1 MTRTRPIPHRID
13 RIPRGR
19 RDAFTLIEIIL
30 AISLAVGLL
39 ISAMWF
45 YQTATS
51 YRNELLRQSE
61 QVATMRQMTDQL
73 SGDLRAIHV
82 DWRHAFTGD
91 SNSIR
96 FIKATSPSPS
106 PVVMSSPGTDLR
118 TIQYRALINTEGT
131 NSMVSGIN
139 RDEEP
144 TLDPVANDR
153 DRPGSQPLFD
163 VEGSTN
169 RVEKPMTD
177 AIHYLAFRFWDGT
190 TWRDT
195 WNSFTPPPGLE
206 VTLANEPLTP
216 EATNSASGIEVFRRV
231 IAIPAGRLT
240 RNPITPG
247 FFQSTTG
254 EGESP

>member
-1 MTRTRPIPHRID
+1 MTRTRPKHHRLD

-61 QVATMRQMTDQL
+61 QVATMRQLTDQL

-91 SNSIR
+91 SNAIR
-96 FIKATSPSPS
+96 FLKATSPSPS
-106 PVVMSSPGTDLR
+106 AAVMSLPGTDLR
-118 TIQYRALINTEGT
+118 TIQYRAIIDTEST
-131 NSMVSGIN
+131 NAVVTGIR

-144 TLDPVANDR
+144 ALDPVANDR
-153 DRPGSQPLFD
+153 DRPGSQPIFD
-163 VEGSTN
+163 AEGSTN
-169 RVEKPMTD
+169 RLEKPMTD
-177 AIHYLAFRFWDGT
+177 AIHHLAFRFWDGSV
-190 TWRDT
+190 WRDT

-206 VTLANEPLTP
+206 VTLASEPLSP
-216 EATNSASGIEVFRRV
+216 EATNSASGIEIFRRV

-240 RNPITPG
+240 RSPITPG
-247 FFQSTTG
+247 LFQTSPG
-254 EGESP
+254 EGESL